1 MIDEKMNRVKMHELS
16 HLLMHLYVGGSPES
30 VCDIQLKPN
39 SGCVTLQSY
48 TIAEHCFAHACVALA
63 GPAADKVLGIKNYD
77 NPKTLDMNNFM
88 HRMGRWVSRNDSSGS
103 MQSEIEKAWNATE
116 CFLVA
121 QWSFLQELAIRCD
134 PLMNGNNVITRT
146 KAQKL
151 ARFIIDTMNKR
162 GIHRY
167 QSPEAFYNAT

>member
-39 SGCVTLQSY
+39 SGFVDLQSY

-63 GPAADKVLGIKNYD
+63 GPAADKVLGIDNYD
-77 NPKTLDMNNFM
+77 NPHTSDMDNVV
-88 HRMGRWVSRNDSSGS
+88 HRMERWVSSNDSSGS
-103 MQSEIEKAWNATE
+103 MQSEMEKAWNVVDR
-116 CFLVA
+116 FLA
-121 QWSFLQELAIRCD
+121 DQWSFLQELAVICD

-167 QSPEAFYNAT
+167 QSPEAFYNAI

>member
-39 SGCVTLQSY
+39 SGFVDLQSH
-48 TIAEHCFAHACVALA
+48 TIAEHCFAHACVAFA
-63 GPAADKVLGIKNYD
+63 GPAADKVLGIKSYD
-77 NPKTLDMNNFM
+77 NLKTSDMNYFM
-88 HRMGRWVSRNDSSGS
+88 HRMGRWVSSNNSRYSL
-103 MQSEIEKAWNATE
+103 QSEIEKARNAVDR
-116 CFLVA
+116 FLTG

-167 QSPEAFYNAT
+167 QSPEAFYNAL